1 MTQFVT
7 YLLVGLYAATTVGI
21 ILVVIADNR
30 NPLKTMPWILIL
42 IFAPIAGIV
51 LYFFFGQNLSKQK
64 IITYRTRRRLT
75 TYPQEAYA
83 EGAIPDN
90 YLPLARLLE
99 RTVNAA
105 PFRGNR
111 ITPYT
116 DGASKLEALLRAIE
130 GAQHHIHLQYYIL
143 SDDATGRRLRDALV
157 LKARAGVEVRI
168 LYDDVGCGGV
178 KRAFFDS
185 MRAEGIE
192 AHAFLHVRFPLLTSR
207 VNYRNHNK
215 IAVIDGRV
223 GFFGG
228 MNIADRYV

>member
-90 YLPLARLLE
+90 LSL
-99 RTVNAA
+99 
-105 PFRGNR
+105 
-111 ITPYT
+111 I
-116 DGASKLEALLRAIE
+116 
-130 GAQHHIHLQYYIL
+130 HI
-143 SDDATGRRLRDALV
+143 SEPTRP
-157 LKARAGVEVRI
+157 
-168 LYDDVGCGGV
+168 
-178 KRAFFDS
+178 S
-185 MRAEGIE
+185 
-192 AHAFLHVRFPLLTSR
+192 T
-207 VNYRNHNK
+207 
-215 IAVIDGRV
+215 
-223 GFFGG
+223 
-228 MNIADRYV
+228 